1 MILTSENFN
10 EAITNNKTI
19 LVDFW
24 AEWCG
29 PCKKMLPILDELDS
43 SGTLLVGK
51 LNVDEHP
58 SKAQEFSVISIPTM
72 ILFKD
77 GKPIHTMIGAMPK
90 HRILKE
96 IEAWI

>member
-1 MILTSENFN
+1 MTNFF
-10 EAITNNKTI
+10 AT
-19 LVDFW
+19 
-24 AEWCG
+24 WCG
-29 PCKKMLPILDELDS
+29 PCKRMLPILEEVDS
-43 SGTLLVGK
+43 EGLVLIGK
-51 LNVDEHP
+51 IDADANLKK
-58 SKAQEFSVISIPTM
+58 SKEFSVGSIPTM